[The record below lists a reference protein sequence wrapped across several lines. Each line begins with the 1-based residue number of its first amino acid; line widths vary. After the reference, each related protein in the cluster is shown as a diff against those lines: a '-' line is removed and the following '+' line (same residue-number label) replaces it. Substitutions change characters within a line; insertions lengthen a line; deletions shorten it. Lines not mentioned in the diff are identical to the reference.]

1 MLINN
6 ENAVRQDF
14 AQFHRDFG
22 HKKEASEDK
31 HIGFRTPSDEPSEKV
46 PQVAAETNVKTE

>member
-31 HIGFRTPSDEPSEKV
+31 HIGFRTASDEPSEKV